1 MCLQVA
7 MILRS
12 PRLELTASRYFLS
25 HVDDPRFEF
34 ACYNALRST
43 SNASSASYSVTLS
56 TCSVIRLLIAF
67 PSSAVNS
74 EQPRLVIQL
83 DRGSAQNF
91 TFPAR
96 SNGCNN
102 FNSLY
107 SFELRIDSPRE
118 RNVSMTLKHLVS

>member
-67 PSSAVNS
+67 PSSSVNS

-83 DRGSAQNF
+83 DRGSAQTF

-102 FNSLY
+102 FINWLH
-107 SFELRIDSPRE
+107 SFEFRK
-118 RNVSMTLKHLVS
+118 MTNLAQH